1 MIGGA
6 WGGEGKIVW
15 MVIANKYGVK
25 KQKKFCTEQ

>member
-25 KQKKFCTEQ
+25 KYRAVIFPW